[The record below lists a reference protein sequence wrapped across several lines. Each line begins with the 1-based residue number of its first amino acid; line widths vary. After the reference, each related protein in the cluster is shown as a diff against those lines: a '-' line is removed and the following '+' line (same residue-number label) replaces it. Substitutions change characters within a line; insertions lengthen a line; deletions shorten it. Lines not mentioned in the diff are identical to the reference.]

1 MLTPFW
7 PVNANLVEFGHF
19 RKKDLQTKFSFIKKS
34 ENDYYGEITK
44 KYF

>member
-19 RKKDLQTKFSFIKKS
+19 RKKDLQTKFSFNKKS
-34 ENDYYGEITK
+34 ENDYFGEITK
-44 KYF
+44 KSF